1 MRKIFTLLFLWLP
14 TVLAA
19 QHAFK
24 KEAQQC
30 DSLIGITNNH
40 ELEILAR
47 KVLPQVAGDD
57 WYNLAL
63 FHYYIGQS
71 MEMPAN
77 YDTAVSHYEQAIAY
91 ARKAKDGALLS
102 RPLRGLVFAYYAA
115 GEKMK
120 LDEVARELEHM
131 SDTTK
136 NQDLRIINNSVL
148 ANYYAAKGI
157 HEKQLNYLLEDLAY
171 AQREL
176 AKGKETARFNAYVA
190 EDLIKIAELYNVNL
204 KQPDKS
210 KVYLDKARPHIL
222 PADRGASVF
231 YYKLYAEALLDLGQA
246 DKANLYYDSLSAMCT
261 GGFGMAC
268 NVRITL
274 DLVFIEHMLAA
285 GKQDQARLFLD
296 RAKKLAPEYAQD
308 PTTLSQLQLLEGQV
322 YMAAADYK
330 AALPLLKQ
338 AEAGGRLVSLEFFT
352 KVQAALAR
360 CSAGLGQWQ
369 DAYRYAQENV
379 LLQDSLYL
387 EKTQQGLANAE
398 AKYQN
403 KEKQQQIEQQQVQ
416 LSYARKQ
423 LWWLVA
429 GLALVLLIAV
439 LLFVIYRNKKRTADL
454 LDHKNKTLAR
464 LNHDLEEANQTK
476 AKLFSIISHDL
487 RSPISQVYQFLKLQ
501 QLDQNR
507 LTEEQRNVLSYRIQT
522 ATGSLLE
529 TMEDLLLWSK
539 TQMNQFNTEM
549 QPVSVADV
557 VTDCLQLLQL
567 NSDAKG
573 LRVNNAVAADARVK
587 SDPYFLQAIVRNLLQ
602 NAIKAA
608 PEGSVIDIG
617 FTGHTLSI
625 GNDGVHFSQADYE
638 TAIAAAQSPKSLSG
652 LGLRLV
658 DELSRKIGAT
668 ITFADTTGSGTRVA
682 LSMG

>member
-14 TVLAA
+14 ALLHA
-19 QHAFK
+19 QRAFK
-24 KEAQQC
+24 KEALQG
-30 DSLIGITNNH
+30 DSLVGVSNIRA
-40 ELEILAR
+40 LETLAR
-47 KVLPQVAGDD
+47 KVLPQVAADD
-57 WYNLAL
+57 WYNQAL
-63 FHYYIGQS
+63 FHYYLGQS

-77 YDTAVSHYEQAIAY
+77 YDTAVYHYEQAVAF

-102 RPLRGLVFAYYAA
+102 RPLRGLVYAYYAA
-115 GEKMK
+115 AEKKK
-120 LDEVARELEHM
+120 LDQVALELEHM

-136 NQDLRIINNSVL
+136 NEELRIINNSVL

-176 AKGKETARFNAYVA
+176 AKGKQTERFNAYVA
-190 EDLIKIAELYNVNL
+190 EDFIKIAELYNTNL

-210 KVYLDKARPHIL
+210 KAFLDKARTYIL
-222 PADRGASVF
+222 STDQGSSVF
-231 YYKLYAEALLDLGQA
+231 FYKLYAQALLDLGEE
-246 DKANLYYDSLSAMCT
+246 DKAMPYYDSLSAMCT
-261 GGFGMAC
+261 AGFGMAC
-268 NVRITL
+268 NVRVTL
-274 DLVFIEHMLAA
+274 DLVFVEHMLDA
-285 GKQDQARLFLD
+285 GKRDQARLFLD
-296 RAKKLAPEYAQD
+296 RAKKLAPDYAQD
-308 PTTLSQLQLLEGQV
+308 PTTLSQLQLLEGEV
-322 YMAAADYK
+322 YLAGADYRS
-330 AALPLLKQ
+330 ALPFLKE
-338 AEAGGRLVSLEFFT
+338 AEAGGRVVSLEFFT

-360 CSAGLGQWQ
+360 CYAGLGQWQ
-369 DAYRYAQENV
+369 DAYRYAGQNM

-423 LWWLVA
+423 LWWLA
-429 GLALVLLIAV
+429 GGLALLLLVAV
-439 LLFVIYRNKKRTADL
+439 LLLIIYRNKKRTADL
-454 LDHKNKTLAR
+454 LDHKNKALAQ
-464 LNHDLEEANQTK
+464 LNHELEEANQTK

-549 QPVSVADV
+549 QPVVVSDV
-557 VTDCLQLLQL
+557 VGDCLQLLQL
-567 NSDAKG
+567 NSDAKRI
-573 LRVNNAVAADARVK
+573 RVNDTVAAGVQVQ

-608 PEGSVIDIG
+608 PEDSTIDIG
-617 FTGHTLSI
+617 WAGNTLSI
-625 GNDGVHFSQADYE
+625 SNGGAHFSQTDYE
-638 TAIAAAQSPKSLSG
+638 TAITAAQSPKSLSG

-658 DELSRKIGAT
+658 DELSRKIGARVY
-668 ITFADTTGSGTRVA
+668 FADTAGAGTRVQ
-682 LSMG
+682 LHLG